1 MMINELLR
9 ENIKNMQPYSCARDE
24 FKGEASVYLDAN
36 ENPYNGPYNRYP
48 DPLQWKVKEAIS
60 KVKNVPVENI
70 FLGNGSDEPID
81 LLYRAFCEP
90 RRDNVVAI
98 EPTYGMYKV
107 CAAVNDVE
115 YRKVLLNEKFDI
127 EAFKL
132 IDSANLNTKIIWLCS
147 PNNPTGNKLNADEI
161 LKVLQWFRGIVV
173 VDEAYIDFSD
183 SQSFS
188 TYIAQYPNLVV
199 LQTLSKAWGNAAIR
213 LGMAF
218 ASVEVI
224 EVLNKI
230 KYPYNINILTQEH
243 AEKVLANAAQ
253 TTQWVQAI
261 LTERTQLINKL
272 KELAL
277 VKHIYPTDANFV
289 LVKVDNANIAY
300 NWLVNKGIIVRNRS
314 SVTLCGDCLRITV
327 GTPAETTE
335 LIAALKDFGSVFK

>member
-1 MMINELLR
+1 MINELLR

-48 DPLQWKVKEAIS
+48 DPLQLEVKKAIS
-60 KVKNVPVENI
+60 KVKNVPVANI

-115 YRKVLLNEKFDI
+115 YRKVLLNDNFDI

-147 PNNPTGNKLNADEI
+147 PNNPTGNSLNADEI

-173 VDEAYIDFSD
+173 VDEAYIDFSTK
-183 SQSFS
+183 QSFTS
-188 TYIAQYPNLVV
+188 YIAQYPNLVV

-224 EVLNKI
+224 DVLNKI

-243 AEKVLANAAQ
+243 AKKVLSNAAQ
-253 TTQWVQAI
+253 TAKWVETIIA
-261 LTERTQLINKL
+261 ERKQLIKKL
-272 KELAL
+272 KELDL
-277 VKHIYPTDANFV
+277 VKHIFPTDANFV

-314 SVTLCGDCLRITV
+314 SISLCGNSLRITV
-327 GTPAETTE
+327 GTPAETDQ
-335 LIAALKDFGSVFK
+335 LIAALKEFGAVFK

>member
-1 MMINELLR
+1 MINELLR

-115 YRKVLLNEKFDI
+115 YRKVLLNECFDI

-243 AEKVLANAAQ
+243 AKKVLANAAQ

-261 LTERTQLINKL
+261 LNERTQLIDKL

-327 GTPAETTE
+327 GTPAETAE

>member
-1 MMINELLR
+1 MINELLR

-48 DPLQWKVKEAIS
+48 DPLQLDVKKAIS
-60 KVKNVPVENI
+60 KVKNVPVANI

-115 YRKVLLNEKFDI
+115 YRKVLLNDNFDI

-147 PNNPTGNKLNADEI
+147 PNNPTGNSLNADEI

-173 VDEAYIDFSD
+173 VDEAYIDFSTK
-183 SQSFS
+183 QSFTS
-188 TYIAQYPNLVV
+188 YIAQYPNLVV

-224 EVLNKI
+224 DVLNKI

-243 AEKVLANAAQ
+243 AKKVLSNAAQ
-253 TTQWVQAI
+253 TAKWVETIIA
-261 LTERTQLINKL
+261 ERKQLIKKL
-272 KELAL
+272 KELDL

-314 SVTLCGDCLRITV
+314 SISLCGNSLRITV
-327 GTPAETTE
+327 GTPAETDQ
-335 LIAALKDFGSVFK
+335 LIAALKEFGAVFK

>member
-1 MMINELLR
+1 
-9 ENIKNMQPYSCARDE
+9 
-24 FKGEASVYLDAN
+24 
-36 ENPYNGPYNRYP
+36 
-48 DPLQWKVKEAIS
+48 
-60 KVKNVPVENI
+60 
-70 FLGNGSDEPID
+70 

-115 YRKVLLNEKFDI
+115 YRKVLLNDKFDI

-243 AEKVLANAAQ
+243 AKKVLANAAQ

-327 GTPAETTE
+327 GTPAETAE